1 MTRRERPTSS
11 PRRLVEAAGLIRRGS
26 AFDLGIPFGSGGPQ
40 PGGGRINPVLLFSET
55 GADQEFPGAFHYADD
70 YVFKPLQSASQWDG
84 LAQVFYDG
92 KMYNGLP
99 ASDVTPHG
107 ARRCSIDKQAKGIA
121 GRGVLLDVARV
132 LMVRK

>member
-1 MTRRERPTSS
+1 M
-11 PRRLVEAAGLIRRGS
+11 
-26 AFDLGIPFGSGGPQ
+26 
-40 PGGGRINPVLLFSET
+40 LLFSET

-70 YVFKPLQSASQWDG
+70 YVFMPLQSASQWDG